1 MILTPGGMRG
11 CKQEGRGQQ
20 QCLGPHHGGAR
31 RGFVSARGTADLQ
44 GVQKGCTLP
53 GSCADSRNSCVTD
66 TDEAK
71 RSELPHL
78 RYMNI
83 RRSIRFMCTSPLPGM
98 TRSWQGGV
106 GDPPRGDPLMHGSMG
121 GWQLM
126 HGSVCGCQHGWQTS
140 RRIVAAF
147 VPGTSRSPPCCIM
160 LQCMRPILSI
170 PYQYQQEPAALHVA
184 VHDP

>member
-1 MILTPGGMRG
+1 
-11 CKQEGRGQQ
+11 
-20 QCLGPHHGGAR
+20 
-31 RGFVSARGTADLQ
+31 
-44 GVQKGCTLP
+44 
-53 GSCADSRNSCVTD
+53 
-66 TDEAK
+66 
-71 RSELPHL
+71 
-78 RYMNI
+78 
-83 RRSIRFMCTSPLPGM
+83 
-98 TRSWQGGV
+98 
-106 GDPPRGDPLMHGSMG
+106 MHGSMG